1 MATRGPDWQCHP
13 RRLERGYVAQTPSST
28 GRGRAAVGSG
38 LTVPLPFKTLGWTGQ
53 GLGNLDLQIKKC
65 ICSQVIII
73 QCTWLERSKTMI
85 KPSNCLS

>member
-28 GRGRAAVGSG
+28 GRDQAAVGSG

-53 GLGNLDLQIKKC
+53 GSGDLNLQTKKR
-65 ICSQVIII
+65 IGGQVIFICI
-73 QCTWLERSKTMI
+73 HGQ
-85 KPSNCLS
+85 